1 MRSPQGSAAYRSTHT
16 ALVRAVAQPDIELP
30 PWPDLTEPRAD
41 LVPAWVAWLRQ
52 VWAIDTVADAVSQA
66 SPVLTEQVGKL
77 CADNA
82 LTTRET
88 RRVIQAVARYAQRLL
103 GRPTPFGLLAGVAP
117 AVFGSRLPSRW
128 GTSHQ
133 AVARAGAA
141 WITNVITHLET
152 CPQVVTKLAV
162 VANNTMTVRDDR
174 LVIPY
179 QPQARP
185 QGGPTAA
192 EVSLRYSAPVRTA
205 VAAAHSPIRV
215 EVLSSQVH
223 AAFPNASAT
232 TVTSTVTQLITL
244 GALITNLHA
253 PSTEPDALGYLL
265 LQLDEV
271 GASTVPVVADI
282 VRVLREAHL
291 GLHRH
296 NSAQSE
302 EARAARR
309 QVTSQMR
316 GLALST
322 HEPLA
327 VDLRLDASVTLPDQ
341 VAREVE
347 RAALVLT
354 RLSAHPY
361 GTTAWKAYHQRFY
374 ERYGLGSLVPLRDVV
389 DPDSG
394 LGFPDGYPGAAPA
407 EPRPPMSR
415 RDEALLAIAQ
425 RAALDGTDEVVLD
438 DALIAQMELG
448 PQRLR
453 LPPHLEAS
461 IRVQA
466 ADEVALARGD
476 FRIEVVGVSRAAG
489 GLAGRFLS
497 VLRSTDA
504 GRIAA
509 GLTDLPAG
517 DRDTVPVQL
526 SFSPLDP
533 ATAHVARA
541 VQILPT
547 VISLAEHR
555 RPSRSVLTVDDL
567 AVGCDGRRMFL
578 AVPERGHRVEAVG
591 MHALN
596 LRIHTPPLAR
606 FIVEVGRA
614 QCAQV
619 TAFNWGAAARAQV
632 PFLPRLRY
640 GRTILAPATWRLQA
654 TELPD
659 RNHPWYA
666 WDDALDRWRI
676 RHRLPRLVHLVEADR
691 RLPLDLDESAHRVL
705 LRTHLLSAPR
715 AILAEAPTAES
726 LGWCGGRAHEVIV
739 ALHASEPPPW
749 PPLPPPTP
757 ARVIT
762 RDQGQTPAASR
773 ILLAKLYGDIRRQD
787 LLLTE
792 HLPRL
797 LAEWDVPP
805 DWWFLRFRD
814 PDQHL
819 RLRIVLPDVS
829 AFGPAAQRVSVW
841 ADDLRLR
848 GLLREV
854 QYATSYPETGRWGSG
869 PAMRAAEA
877 VFIADSHA
885 VVTHLRQPA
894 RPSRQALVAAHT
906 AAIAIAYAGGL
917 DAGMRWLID
926 HVPAAAP
933 HPIARP
939 VFREAVRLA
948 HPGDDWAALRE
959 LDGGTA
965 IVDGWKTRDVA
976 LAAYRTHLPG
986 PHTEGVDVDD
996 VLGSLLHAHFIRAVG
1011 IDFDDEDQC
1020 RYLARAAALAYFA
1033 RSSS

>member
-1 MRSPQGSAAYRSTHT
+1 MRSPQDSPAYRSTHT
-16 ALVRAVAQPDIELP
+16 ALVRAVAHPEIELP

-41 LVPAWVAWLRQ
+41 LVPVWISWLRQ

-66 SPVLTEQVGKL
+66 SPVLTAQVGKL
-77 CADNA
+77 CAGNA

-88 RRVIQAVARYAQRLL
+88 RRVIQSVARYAQRLL

-141 WITNVITHLET
+141 WISDVINRLEA
-152 CPQVVTKLAV
+152 CPELVTRLSV
-162 VANNTMTVRDDR
+162 VANTTMTVRDNR

-185 QGGPTAA
+185 AGGPAAA

-205 VAAAHSPIRV
+205 LAAAQCPIRV
-215 EVLSSQVH
+215 DVLASRVQ
-223 AAFPNASAT
+223 AAFPHASGT
-232 TVTSTVTQLITL
+232 LVTSMVTQLIAQH
-244 GALITNLHA
+244 ALITNLHA
-253 PSTEPDALGYLL
+253 PGTEPDAFGHLL

-271 GASTVPVVADI
+271 DAATVPSIANVVQG
-282 VRVLREAHL
+282 LREAHA
-291 GLHRH
+291 GLQRH
-296 NSAQSE
+296 NVAQSTN
-302 EARAARR
+302 ARATRR
-309 QVTSQMR
+309 QVTTQMR
-316 GLALST
+316 SLALST

-341 VAREVE
+341 VARDVE

-354 RLSAHPY
+354 QLSAHPY
-361 GTTAWKAYHQRFY
+361 GTAGWKAYHQRFY
-374 ERYGLGSLVPLRDVV
+374 ERYGIGSLVPLRDVV

-394 LGFPDGYPGAAPA
+394 LGFPDGYPGAAPV
-407 EPRPPMSR
+407 EVRPPMSR
-415 RDEALLAIAQ
+415 RDEVLLAIAQ
-425 RAALDGTDEVVLD
+425 RAALDGEDEVVLD

-448 PQRLR
+448 TQRLR

-461 IRVQA
+461 VRVQA
-466 ADEVALARGD
+466 ADEAALARGD
-476 FRIEVVGVSRAAG
+476 FQIEIVAVSRAAG
-489 GLAGRFLS
+489 GLTGRFLS
-497 VLRSTDA
+497 VLWSADA
-504 GRIAA
+504 GRFAA

-517 DRDTVPVQL
+517 DRETVPVQL
-526 SFSPLDP
+526 SFPPLDP

-541 VQILPT
+541 VQLLPT

-555 RPSRSVLTVDDL
+555 RSARSVLTVDDL

-578 AVPERGHRVEAVG
+578 AVPERGQRVEAVG

-596 LRIHTPPLAR
+596 LRTHTPPLAR
-606 FIVEVGRA
+606 FIIEVGRA

-619 TAFNWGAAARAQV
+619 TAFNWGAAARAQL

-640 GRTILAPATWRLQA
+640 GRAILAPATWRLQA
-654 TELPD
+654 SELAD
-659 RNHPWYA
+659 RHQSWYA
-666 WDDALDRWRI
+666 WDDALDRWRT
-676 RHRLPRLVHLVEADR
+676 RRRLPRLVHLVEADR

-705 LRTHLLSAPR
+705 LRTHLLTAPR
-715 AILAEAPTAES
+715 AVLTEAPTPEN

-739 ALHASEPPPW
+739 ALRATEPPPW
-749 PPLPPPTP
+749 PPLPAPTP

-787 LLLTE
+787 LLLAA

-797 LAEWDVPP
+797 LAKWEVPP

-819 RLRIVLPDVS
+819 RLRIALPDVS
-829 AFGPAAQRVSVW
+829 AFGPAAQRVSAW
-841 ADDLRLR
+841 ADDLRRR

-869 PAMRAAEA
+869 PAMQAAEG

-885 VVTHLRQPA
+885 VATHLRQLV

-906 AAIAIAYAGGL
+906 VAIAIAFAGGL
-917 DAGMRWLID
+917 DEGMRWLID
-926 HVPAAAP
+926 HVPATAP

-939 VFREAVRLA
+939 VFREAVRLSD
-948 HPGDDWAALRE
+948 PGNDWTALRQ
-959 LDGGTA
+959 LHGGAA
-965 IVDGWKTRDVA
+965 IVDAWKSRDVA
-976 LAAYRTHLPG
+976 LAAYRTHFPG
-986 PHTEGVDVDD
+986 PHTEGINVDD

-1020 RYLARAAALAYFA
+1020 RYLARATALAYFA
-1033 RSSS
+1033 RRDS